1 MKKSDHRT
9 VVEIEEK
16 FLCDSDTEIIKNK
29 IEKEGF
35 KFIKRINEKDEY
47 FTDLAGEFIKN
58 RTCLRIRTI
67 DDKELEI
74 TYKGKSEIFSSFYAK
89 KESNIISEVKSYENI
104 VELFKVFGYHS
115 YVVVDKIRDYYSKTE
130 NEITYNILIDSILNV
145 GEFIEFEIIV
155 HEDSEE
161 GEKYFSEFIKNFK
174 SLKLNKADL
183 PYRDFVAEY
192 YYNKLQL
199 NKIKNI
205 HIESNVDNILEDCNL
220 ISKVREKGICLSSN
234 IINEELFVEK
244 KEECQ
249 VVYKHQDYI
258 EVNRTK
264 MKNIT
269 QLLAILLYK

>member
-1 MKKSDHRT
+1 MKNSDYRT

-16 FLCDSDTEIIKNK
+16 FFCDNDIETIKDEI
-29 IEKEGF
+29 EREGF

-47 FTDLAGEFIKN
+47 FTDLAGEYIKN
-58 RTCLRIRTI
+58 RTCLRTRTI

-74 TYKGKSEIFSSFYAK
+74 TYKGKSEVFSSFYAK

-104 VELFKVFGYHS
+104 VDLFKVFGYHS

-130 NEITYNILIDSILNV
+130 NEITYNILIDSILNI
-145 GEFIEFEIIV
+145 GEFLEFEIII
-155 HEDSEE
+155 HDDSSE
-161 GEKYFSEFIKNFK
+161 GEKYFLEFIDKFK

-205 HIESNVDNILEDCNL
+205 HIESSVDNILEDCNL
-220 ISKVREKGICLSSN
+220 ICKVKEKGIFLSSN
-234 IINEELFVEK
+234 IVNEELFVEK

-249 VVYKHQDYI
+249 VIYKHQDYI
-258 EVNRTK
+258 EVNSIK
-264 MKNIT
+264 LKNIT